1 MTKTSNFT
9 WDKEAARALL
19 TEFEN
24 FWSQS
29 PEKYGITARPRAD
42 TQLKT
47 SRSLFGLMQGHG
59 KRGRKQD
66 LFYGAGDI
74 WEDLVEISQDNLILD
89 DELAEFK
96 FFLRALDKIEDSD
109 RDPRNIVFNTVVS
122 FDEKSGESK
131 RDEVRGHF
139 LTQAYWGFRKNKAG
153 KNDESYD
160 VAKPDPEWVSLQ
172 GEKNKAKPPLWAI
185 IFGKTNSL
193 RTLIKEIEA
202 LAREPINP
210 PIAHLD
216 LKISSGKAG
225 QLANVPAIQAAV
237 RNVLSR
243 ADIFPTGKS
252 RAPTKSKLN
261 DAMAEQ
267 SIAVSEEVMNLIAP
281 EATVLVENDGRI
293 IRRNLKEFPDFKGIK
308 SVTLN
313 FPRNNIVLNKLIR
326 EVLGD
331 EMGSF
336 ERPNRAEDGPLGLV
350 LKAEEADL
358 IREATSILK
367 NVKLNLG
374 DEDREEDSLL
384 EDDPELHNPNILG
397 YTRPDGEEKIR
408 VNLDHILSNAI
419 QEESLENFG
428 MFLRL
433 MRNEGTPEEAK
444 QFADNVD
451 ERSYNRLIEVL
462 RHESIHLA
470 QIYGGVS
477 EDAGGGEEYT
487 DLTQAVLL
495 GPMMG
500 NITPQEITHL
510 MMAYFRAYAYH
521 FIYMELPAYWAEGDK
536 TWDEAKEHIKQ
547 IWQLQTKF
555 RQTLVNLNEAFLDN
569 YEMPWL
575 EDDTLEDL
583 MRRFNVL
590 FAEIVDAMG
599 DRNAS

>member
-24 FWSQS
+24 FWSQT

-47 SRSLFGLMQGHG
+47 SRSLFGLMRGHG

-74 WEDLVEISQDNLILD
+74 WEDLVELSQDNLILD

-96 FFLRALDKIEDSD
+96 FFLRALDKIEGSD
-109 RDPRNIVFNTVVS
+109 RDPRNIVFNTVIS
-122 FDEKSGESK
+122 FNEKSGEAK
-131 RDEVRGHF
+131 RGEVRGHF
-139 LTQAYWGFRKNKAG
+139 LTQAYWDFRKNKAE
-153 KNDESYD
+153 KNDETYD
-160 VAKPDPEWVSLQ
+160 VAKPDSDWVSLQ

-193 RTLIKEIEA
+193 RTLIKEIEE
-202 LAREPINP
+202 LAKEPKNP

-243 ADIFPTGKS
+243 ADIFPAGKS

-267 SIAVSEEVMNLIAP
+267 TIAVSEEVMSLIAP

-293 IRRNLKEFPDFKGIK
+293 IRRKLKEFPDFKGIK
-308 SVTLN
+308 SVPLN

-331 EMGSF
+331 EMDSF

-350 LKAEEADL
+350 LKADEADL
-358 IREATSILK
+358 IREASSILK
-367 NVKLNLG
+367 RVGFEIRDPEGGEAALG
-374 DEDREEDSLL
+374 ATRYDEDEGVKADVFLANSFRDLREDLDEMGLNFFAIPENIVNQMTPEQREEL
-384 EDDPELHNPNILG
+384 EDV
-397 YTRPDGEEKIR
+397 KF
-408 VNLDHILSNAI
+408 NAI
-419 QEESLENFG
+419 VNAI
-428 MFLRL
+428 
-433 MRNEGTPEEAK
+433 NETVK
-444 QFADNVD
+444 
-451 ERSYNRLIEVL
+451 
-462 RHESIHLA
+462 HESTHWGQLTEPDVKEKTEAMNDRFMAWVIDYI
-470 QIYGGVS
+470 QGGA
-477 EDAGGGEEYT
+477 D
-487 DLTQAVLL
+487 QNVLL
-495 GPMMG
+495 DRLSD
-500 NITPQEITHL
+500 IFTEEI
-510 MMAYFRAYAYH
+510 YFY
-521 FIYMELPAYWAEGDK
+521 IYKEVPAYWIQQEGI
-536 TWDEAKEHIKQ
+536 TWDAARQQVRRAFVFDNPIMKKFEVVQNGIREVTGDENF
-547 IWQLQTKF
+547 QLLPNNF
-555 RQTLVNLNEAFLDN
+555 DDDLERESIRIFNVAMDSLAERDNNEA
-569 YEMPWL
+569 
-575 EDDTLEDL
+575 
-583 MRRFNVL
+583 
-590 FAEIVDAMG
+590 
-599 DRNAS
+599 

>member
-24 FWSQS
+24 FWSQT

-47 SRSLFGLMQGHG
+47 SRSLFGLMRGHG

-122 FDEKSGESK
+122 FDEKSGDAE
-131 RDEVRGHF
+131 RGEVRGHF
-139 LTQAYWGFRKNKAG
+139 LTQAYWDFRKNKAG
-153 KNDESYD
+153 KNDENYD
-160 VAKPDPEWVSLQ
+160 VSKPDSEWVSLQ

-193 RTLIKEIEA
+193 RTLIEEIEA
-202 LAREPINP
+202 LAREPKNP
-210 PIAHLD
+210 PVAHLD

-225 QLANVPAIQAAV
+225 QLANVPAIDAAV

-243 ADIFPTGKS
+243 ADIFPAGKS

-293 IRRNLKEFPDFKGIK
+293 IRRKLKEFPDYKGIK

-331 EMGSF
+331 EMDSF
-336 ERPNRAEDGPLGLV
+336 ERPNRVEDGPLGLV
-350 LKAEEADL
+350 LKSDEADL
-358 IREATSILK
+358 IREASSILK
-367 NVKLNLG
+367 EYRFTFEGKGEDPTVRGVVSRRG
-374 DEDREEDSLL
+374 DEEPDVNIRLGAILTSVANTDNMEYLTNIASSRFRGAEFVVDGEPFDFDQALIDEVVETLSHESTHYAQGLS
-384 EDDPELHNPNILG
+384 PEFNAARDELRQQHGIIAEAIIMTMRDLGTEQEQASRNILG
-397 YTRPDGEEKIR
+397 EIIEDVLQTEMVQYVQVEFPAYYSEPNADFNSAVERVRQAWLLTSPFISKLEET
-408 VNLDHILSNAI
+408 VNYISTVSG
-419 QEESLENFG
+419 Q
-428 MFLRL
+428 
-433 MRNEGTPEEAK
+433 PP
-444 QFADNVD
+444 V
-451 ERSYNRLIEVL
+451 YNR
-462 RHESIHLA
+462 
-470 QIYGGVS
+470 
-477 EDAGGGEEYT
+477 EDLQRMKTRSSA
-487 DLTQAVLL
+487 AF
-495 GPMMG
+495 
-500 NITPQEITHL
+500 NN
-510 MMAYFRAYAYH
+510 
-521 FIYMELPAYWAEGDK
+521 FI
-536 TWDEAKEHIKQ
+536 DEFARRGQ
-547 IWQLQTKF
+547 
-555 RQTLVNLNEAFLDN
+555 NNEA
-569 YEMPWL
+569 
-575 EDDTLEDL
+575 
-583 MRRFNVL
+583 
-590 FAEIVDAMG
+590 
-599 DRNAS
+599 

>member
-24 FWSQS
+24 FWSQT

-47 SRSLFGLMQGHG
+47 SRSLFGLMRGHG

-74 WEDLVEISQDNLILD
+74 WEDLVELSQDNLILD

-96 FFLRALDKIEDSD
+96 FFLRALDKIEGSD
-109 RDPRNIVFNTVVS
+109 RDPRNIVFNTVIS
-122 FDEKSGESK
+122 FNEKSGEAK
-131 RDEVRGHF
+131 RGEVRGHF
-139 LTQAYWGFRKNKAG
+139 LTQAYWDFRKNKAE
-153 KNDESYD
+153 KNDETYD
-160 VAKPDPEWVSLQ
+160 VAKPDSDWVSLQ

-193 RTLIKEIEA
+193 RTLIKEIEE
-202 LAREPINP
+202 LAKEPKNP

-243 ADIFPTGKS
+243 ADIFPAGKS

-267 SIAVSEEVMNLIAP
+267 TIAVSEEVMSLIAP

-293 IRRNLKEFPDFKGIK
+293 IRRKLKEFPDFKGIK

-331 EMGSF
+331 EMDSF

-350 LKAEEADL
+350 LKADEADL
-358 IREATSILK
+358 IREASSILK
-367 NVKLNLG
+367 RVGFEIRDPEGGEATLG
-374 DEDREEDSLL
+374 ATRYDEDEGVKADVFLANSFRDLREDLDEMGLNFFAIPENIVNQMTPEQREEL
-384 EDDPELHNPNILG
+384 EDV
-397 YTRPDGEEKIR
+397 KF
-408 VNLDHILSNAI
+408 NAI
-419 QEESLENFG
+419 VNAI
-428 MFLRL
+428 
-433 MRNEGTPEEAK
+433 NETVK
-444 QFADNVD
+444 
-451 ERSYNRLIEVL
+451 
-462 RHESIHLA
+462 HESTHWGQLTEPDVKEKTEAMNDRFMAWVIDYI
-470 QIYGGVS
+470 QGGA
-477 EDAGGGEEYT
+477 D
-487 DLTQAVLL
+487 QNVLL
-495 GPMMG
+495 DRLSD
-500 NITPQEITHL
+500 IFTEEI
-510 MMAYFRAYAYH
+510 YFY
-521 FIYMELPAYWAEGDK
+521 IYKEVPAYWIQQEGI
-536 TWDEAKEHIKQ
+536 TWDAARQQVRRAFVFDNPIMKKFEVVQNGIREVTGDENF
-547 IWQLQTKF
+547 QLLPNNF
-555 RQTLVNLNEAFLDN
+555 DDDLERESIRIFNVAMDSLAERDNNEA
-569 YEMPWL
+569 
-575 EDDTLEDL
+575 
-583 MRRFNVL
+583 
-590 FAEIVDAMG
+590 
-599 DRNAS
+599 

>member
-24 FWSQS
+24 FCSQA

-47 SRSLFGLMQGHG
+47 SRSLFGLMRGHG

-96 FFLRALDKIEDSD
+96 FFLRALSKIEDSD

-122 FDEKSGESK
+122 FDEKSGEAE
-131 RDEVRGHF
+131 RGEVRGHF
-139 LTQAYWGFRKNKAG
+139 LTQAYWDFRKNKAG
-153 KNDESYD
+153 KNDENYD
-160 VAKPDPEWVSLQ
+160 VAKPDSDWVSLQ

-193 RTLIKEIEA
+193 RTLIEDIEA
-202 LAREPINP
+202 LAKEPTNP
-210 PIAHLD
+210 PVAHLD

-225 QLANVPAIQAAV
+225 QLANVPAIDAAV

-243 ADIFPTGKS
+243 ADIFPAGKS

-267 SIAVSEEVMNLIAP
+267 TITVSEEVMNLIAP

-293 IRRNLKEFPDFKGIK
+293 IRRKLKEFPDFKGIK

-331 EMGSF
+331 EMDSF

-350 LKAEEADL
+350 LKSDEADL
-358 IREATSILK
+358 IREASSILK
-367 NVKLNLG
+367 RVGFEIRDPEGGEALG
-374 DEDREEDSLL
+374 ATRYDEDEGVKADVFLANAFRDLKEDLDEMGLNFFAIPENIVNQMTPEQREEF
-384 EDDPELHNPNILG
+384 EDV
-397 YTRPDGEEKIR
+397 KF
-408 VNLDHILSNAI
+408 NAI
-419 QEESLENFG
+419 VNAI
-428 MFLRL
+428 
-433 MRNEGTPEEAK
+433 NETAK
-444 QFADNVD
+444 
-451 ERSYNRLIEVL
+451 
-462 RHESIHLA
+462 HES
-470 QIYGGVS
+470 
-477 EDAGGGEEYT
+477 
-487 DLTQAVLL
+487 
-495 GPMMG
+495 
-500 NITPQEITHL
+500 TH
-510 MMAYFRAYAYH
+510 
-521 FIYMELPAYWAEGDK
+521 WG
-536 TWDEAKEHIKQ
+536 Q
-547 IWQLQTKF
+547 
-555 RQTLVNLNEAFLDN
+555 LNEPDVKEKTEAMN
-569 YEMPWL
+569 E
-575 EDDTLEDL
+575 
-583 MRRFNVL
+583 RF
-590 FAEIVDAMG
+590 MG
-599 DRNAS
+599 

>member
-24 FWSQS
+24 FWSQT

-47 SRSLFGLMQGHG
+47 SRSLFGLMRGHG

-74 WEDLVEISQDNLILD
+74 WEDLVELSQDNLILD

-96 FFLRALDKIEDSD
+96 FFLRALDKIEGSD
-109 RDPRNIVFNTVVS
+109 RDPRNIVFNTVIS
-122 FDEKSGESK
+122 FNEKSGEAK
-131 RDEVRGHF
+131 RGEVRGHF
-139 LTQAYWGFRKNKAG
+139 LTQAYWDFRKNKAE
-153 KNDESYD
+153 KNDETYD
-160 VAKPDPEWVSLQ
+160 VAKPDSDWVSLQ

-193 RTLIKEIEA
+193 RTLIKEIEE
-202 LAREPINP
+202 LAKEPKNP

-243 ADIFPTGKS
+243 ADIFPAGKS

-267 SIAVSEEVMNLIAP
+267 TIAVSEEVMSLIAP

-293 IRRNLKEFPDFKGIK
+293 IRRKLKEFPDFKGIK

-331 EMGSF
+331 EMDSF

-350 LKAEEADL
+350 LKADEADL
-358 IREATSILK
+358 IREASSILK
-367 NVKLNLG
+367 RVGFEIRDPEGGEAALG
-374 DEDREEDSLL
+374 ATRYDEDEGVKADVFLANSFRDLREDLDEMGLNFFAIPENIVNQMTPEQREEL
-384 EDDPELHNPNILG
+384 EDV
-397 YTRPDGEEKIR
+397 KF
-408 VNLDHILSNAI
+408 NAI
-419 QEESLENFG
+419 VNAI
-428 MFLRL
+428 
-433 MRNEGTPEEAK
+433 NETVK
-444 QFADNVD
+444 
-451 ERSYNRLIEVL
+451 
-462 RHESIHLA
+462 HESTHWGQLTEPDVKEKTEAMNDRFMAWVIDYI
-470 QIYGGVS
+470 QGGA
-477 EDAGGGEEYT
+477 D
-487 DLTQAVLL
+487 QNVLL
-495 GPMMG
+495 DRLSD
-500 NITPQEITHL
+500 IFTEEI
-510 MMAYFRAYAYH
+510 YFY
-521 FIYMELPAYWAEGDK
+521 IYKEVPAYWIQQEGI
-536 TWDEAKEHIKQ
+536 TWDAARQQVRRAFVFDNPIMKKFEVVQNGIREVTGDENF
-547 IWQLQTKF
+547 QLLPNNF
-555 RQTLVNLNEAFLDN
+555 DDDLERESIRIFNVAMDSLAERDNNEA
-569 YEMPWL
+569 
-575 EDDTLEDL
+575 
-583 MRRFNVL
+583 
-590 FAEIVDAMG
+590 
-599 DRNAS
+599 

>member
-24 FWSQS
+24 FWSQT

-47 SRSLFGLMQGHG
+47 SRSLFGLMRGHG

-74 WEDLVEISQDNLILD
+74 WEDLVELSQDNLILD

-96 FFLRALDKIEDSD
+96 FFLRALDKIEGSD
-109 RDPRNIVFNTVVS
+109 RDPRNIVFNTVIS
-122 FDEKSGESK
+122 FNEKSGEAK
-131 RDEVRGHF
+131 RGEVRGHF
-139 LTQAYWGFRKNKAG
+139 LTQAYWDFRKNKAE
-153 KNDESYD
+153 KNDETYD
-160 VAKPDPEWVSLQ
+160 VAKPDSDWVSLQ

-193 RTLIKEIEA
+193 RTLIKEIEE
-202 LAREPINP
+202 LAKEPKNP

-243 ADIFPTGKS
+243 ADIFPAGKS

-267 SIAVSEEVMNLIAP
+267 TIAVSEEVMSLIAP

-293 IRRNLKEFPDFKGIK
+293 IRRKLKEFPDFKGIK

-331 EMGSF
+331 EMDSF
-336 ERPNRAEDGPLGLV
+336 ERPNRAEDGPLGLI
-350 LKAEEADL
+350 LKADEADL
-358 IREATSILK
+358 IREASSILK
-367 NVKLNLG
+367 RVGFEIRDPEGGEAALG
-374 DEDREEDSLL
+374 ATRYDEDEGVKADVFLANSFRDLREDLDEMGLNFFAIPENIVNQMTPEQREEL
-384 EDDPELHNPNILG
+384 EDV
-397 YTRPDGEEKIR
+397 KF
-408 VNLDHILSNAI
+408 NAI
-419 QEESLENFG
+419 VNAI
-428 MFLRL
+428 
-433 MRNEGTPEEAK
+433 NETVK
-444 QFADNVD
+444 
-451 ERSYNRLIEVL
+451 
-462 RHESIHLA
+462 HESTHWGQLTEPDVKEKTEAMNDRFMAWVIDYI
-470 QIYGGVS
+470 QGGA
-477 EDAGGGEEYT
+477 D
-487 DLTQAVLL
+487 QNVLL
-495 GPMMG
+495 DRLSD
-500 NITPQEITHL
+500 IFTEEI
-510 MMAYFRAYAYH
+510 YFY
-521 FIYMELPAYWAEGDK
+521 IYKEVPAYWIQQEGI
-536 TWDEAKEHIKQ
+536 TWDAARQQVRRAFVFDNPIMKKFEVVQNGIREVTGDENF
-547 IWQLQTKF
+547 QLLPNNF
-555 RQTLVNLNEAFLDN
+555 DDDLERESIRIFNVAMDSLAERDNNEA
-569 YEMPWL
+569 
-575 EDDTLEDL
+575 
-583 MRRFNVL
+583 
-590 FAEIVDAMG
+590 
-599 DRNAS
+599 